1 MFHFE
6 NIYFDTSIKKTNR
19 LAFFIVIY
27 FEITLYIPH
36 QGISFGCFI
45 KKNHG
50 KLQIKNKNV
59 SLEFCFFISRHLIQI
74 STGNFKSNE
83 FEAEEKK

>member
-1 MFHFE
+1 MTFL
-6 NIYFDTSIKKTNR
+6 S
-19 LAFFIVIY
+19 LY
-27 FEITLYIPH
+27 FEITQYIPH

-45 KKNHG
+45 KEIHG
-50 KLQIKNKNV
+50 RIQIKNKNV
-59 SLEFCFFISRHLIQI
+59 SLEFGFFISRHLIQI